1 MEELLGKQHEAS
13 RKKASTTFELQDFE
27 SVRLPIFTLHNH
39 FMLETLREYERKKKF
54 FQIHDDSAVTLTNK
68 ALTRAQEVPHDWD

>member
-1 MEELLGKQHEAS
+1 MEELLGKQHESS
-13 RKKASTTFELQDFE
+13 RKKASITFELQDFE
-27 SVRLPIFTLHNH
+27 SIRLPIFILHDQ

-54 FQIHDDSAVTLTNK
+54 FQIHDNTAVTLTNK